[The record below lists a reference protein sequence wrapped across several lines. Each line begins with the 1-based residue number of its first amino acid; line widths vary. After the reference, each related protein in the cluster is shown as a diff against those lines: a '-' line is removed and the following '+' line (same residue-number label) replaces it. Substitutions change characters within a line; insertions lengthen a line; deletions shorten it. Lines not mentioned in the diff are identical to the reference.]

1 MVPTSLEARENL
13 GNPSKHGITTKS
25 MKLYYRRI
33 SSGCTTPHMGHITEA
48 FGSAVFALHAR
59 FDRHCFKRKPPTMKA
74 QPLFSAEV
82 ESILNSRPIT
92 TVSSDSQ
99 DPEPLTPSHLLL
111 LQSEP
116 QCPLGFSKRRIL
128 CRDACRDAFRH
139 FLETMVQRISALTP
153 EQTEMDFAPHKIWP
167 LEILSLSAQKIHPA
181 TRGLLVGLLKFSP
194 TN

>member
-48 FGSAVFALHAR
+48 FGSAVFALHTR

-74 QPLFSAEV
+74 LPLFSAEV

-99 DPEPLTPSHLLL
+99 DQEPLTPSHLLL

-116 QCPLGFSKRRIL
+116 QCPLEFSKRKIL
-128 CRDACRDAFRH
+128 CRDAGGDNILPTF
-139 FLETMVQRISALTP
+139 FGNNGLENICPYSRA
-153 EQTEMDFAPHKIWP
+153 D
-167 LEILSLSAQKIHPA
+167 
-181 TRGLLVGLLKFSP
+181 RNGLRP
-194 TN
+194 T

>member
-74 QPLFSAEV
+74 LPLFSAEV

-116 QCPLGFSKRRIL
+116 QCPLEFSKRRIL
-128 CRDACRDAFRH
+128 CRDAGGDKCNILPTF
-139 FLETMVQRISALTP
+139 FGNNGLENIYPYSRA
-153 EQTEMDFAPHKIWP
+153 D
-167 LEILSLSAQKIHPA
+167 
-181 TRGLLVGLLKFSP
+181 RNGLRP
-194 TN
+194 T